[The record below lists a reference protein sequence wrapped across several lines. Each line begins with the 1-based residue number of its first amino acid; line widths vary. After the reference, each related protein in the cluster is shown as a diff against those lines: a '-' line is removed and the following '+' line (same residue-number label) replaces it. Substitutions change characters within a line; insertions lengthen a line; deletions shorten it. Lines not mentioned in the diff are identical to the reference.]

1 MKINK
6 ETLFPFIIF
15 NKEIKYNQY
24 ITLYPIKMKDII
36 TFQQYQPVLVL
47 RKDSIFKDK
56 QIIKMDYLDFIKF
69 ACRNTEL
76 AETYNMPL
84 LPFYYDFAIG
94 ILGLVCGKN
103 AEIKYNNSTL
113 EFSVNGFEIT
123 NKVFNDLRKII
134 IIQNDIDFDI
144 NEFMNIDTV
153 NALEKARAF
162 EASKNKEKADIE
174 DYIDSLII
182 DMKVTEEYVADLTA
196 RKFWRYIK
204 RINQHDEYQACRS
217 GQMSG
222 MVTFK
227 EPLKHWMTSIETTGR
242 YEDLKT
248 DESELRSKIG

>member
-1 MKINK
+1 
-6 ETLFPFIIF
+6 
-15 NKEIKYNQY
+15 
-24 ITLYPIKMKDII
+24 
-36 TFQQYQPVLVL
+36 
-47 RKDSIFKDK
+47 
-56 QIIKMDYLDFIKF
+56 
-69 ACRNTEL
+69 
-76 AETYNMPL
+76 MPL
-84 LPFYYDFAIG
+84 LPFYYDFALG
-94 ILGLVCGKN
+94 ILGLACGKN

-113 EFSVNGFEIT
+113 EFSINGFEIT

-162 EASKNKEKADIE
+162 EARKNKEKADIE

-182 DMKVTEEYVADLTA
+182 DMKVTEEYVANLTA